1 MLQFSS
7 LLEAQ
12 VQKLR
17 RDALKLI
24 NSTITS
30 TATTNLWQLLKSFF
44 GVDKE
49 PDEEDLQDA
58 VSLTAAIRARKQEQ
72 EHDVKAKSLNNCFST
87 LTQSSKSK

>member
-1 MLQFSS
+1 M
-7 LLEAQ
+7 
-12 VQKLR
+12 
-17 RDALKLI
+17 
-24 NSTITS
+24 
-30 TATTNLWQLLKSFF
+30 
-44 GVDKE
+44 DKE